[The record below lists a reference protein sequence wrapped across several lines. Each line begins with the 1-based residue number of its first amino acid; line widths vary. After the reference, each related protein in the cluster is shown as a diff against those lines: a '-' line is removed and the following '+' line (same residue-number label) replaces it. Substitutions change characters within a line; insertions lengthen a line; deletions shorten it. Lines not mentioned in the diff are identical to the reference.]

1 MKQSVAIVTLQL
13 LCFVSLLLLSTYA
26 SVFDDE
32 RYFLCNPTNNYTNG
46 SIYGQNVNTTINSL
60 ASNASSD
67 GFYITSVVGQDLDT
81 VYGLVQCLYIIS
93 KEDCQTC
100 VETAAKD
107 IGNFCQNKK
116 EAMIGYSNCSLRYSD
131 RRFFSTPSNSP
142 IAAFANTADV
152 TYPDVFNPQLANL
165 FKNLSSTAAS
175 STLRFAVG
183 TASYSDFASDNIYGM
198 VQCTRDLSENSCS
211 SCLQE
216 IISVIPQCCRQSR
229 GVRIF
234 AVSCNL
240 RHELYRFFLTTSTS
254 ISLPLSPPPPPPS
267 LDRNSVPGATTNTT
281 SSDGKKSTSKTMVVI
296 VVSVAMA
303 AMLVILVVCGCLFW
317 RKAKK
322 KVAGSDPDVHDH
334 HERNMESLLIGL
346 DTIKA
351 ATRNFSD
358 EYKLG
363 QGGFGPV
370 YKGTLFDGTEI
381 AVKRLSSNSGQ
392 GLIELKTEVMLV
404 AKLLHRNLVKL
415 LGFCLEEKE
424 KLLVYEFL
432 PNGSLDKILFDQNKR
447 SSLEWERR
455 YRIIVGIARGLL
467 YLHEDSQLRIIHRD
481 LKASNILLDEQMNP
495 KISDFGLAKLFG
507 DSQTRGN
514 TTRIAGTYGYMAPE
528 YARNGYF
535 SPKSD
540 VYSFG
545 VLVLELVTG
554 HKNSVF
560 RDPTNLLSHAWL
572 HWTNGTAL
580 EIIDPSLGDQWPRFE
595 VLKSIHIGLLC
606 VQEAAAD
613 RPTMSEIITMLSSYT
628 ITVAAPLRPAFFVS
642 TGNFSTDSALDSGSS
657 RTGDSR
663 ERERSVNDVTISE
676 LHPR

>member
-1 MKQSVAIVTLQL
+1 MKKSVAIVTLQL
-13 LCFVSLLLLSTYA
+13 LCFVSLLLSTYA
-26 SVFDDE
+26 SIFDEE

-67 GFYITSVVGQDLDT
+67 GFYITSVGQNLDT
-81 VYGLVQCLYIIS
+81 VYGLVQCLYDIS

-100 VETAAKD
+100 VNTAAKD

-116 EAMIGYSNCSLRYSD
+116 EAMIGYNNCSLRYSD

-142 IAAFANTADV
+142 IIGFANTADV
-152 TYPDVFNPQLANL
+152 TYPDLFNPQLANL
-165 FKNLSSTAAS
+165 FRNLSSTAAS
-175 STLRFAVG
+175 SSLRFAVG
-183 TASYSDFASDNIYGM
+183 TASYSDFASNNIYGM

-216 IISVIPQCCRQSR
+216 IISNIPQCCQQSR

-240 RHELYRFFLTTSTS
+240 RYELYRFFLTTSTS
-254 ISLPLSPPPPPPS
+254 TSLPLSPPPPPP
-267 LDRNSVPGATTNTT
+267 LERNSVPGATTNTT
-281 SSDGKKSTSKTMVVI
+281 SSDGKKSTSKSMVVI
-296 VVSVAMA
+296 VVSVAIA
-303 AMLVILVVCGCLFW
+303 AMLGILIVCGCFFW

-322 KVAGSDPDVHDH
+322 KVAGSDPDVHDY
-334 HERNMESLLIGL
+334 HEKNMESLLIGL

-358 EYKLG
+358 ENKLG

-404 AKLLHRNLVKL
+404 AKLLHRNL
-415 LGFCLEEKE
+415 
-424 KLLVYEFL
+424 
-432 PNGSLDKILFDQNKR
+432 
-447 SSLEWERR
+447 
-455 YRIIVGIARGLL
+455 
-467 YLHEDSQLRIIHRD
+467 
-481 LKASNILLDEQMNP
+481 
-495 KISDFGLAKLFG
+495 
-507 DSQTRGN
+507 
-514 TTRIAGTYGYMAPE
+514 
-528 YARNGYF
+528 
-535 SPKSD
+535 
-540 VYSFG
+540 
-545 VLVLELVTG
+545 
-554 HKNSVF
+554 
-560 RDPTNLLSHAWL
+560 AWL

-595 VLKSIHIGLLC
+595 VLKCIHIGLLC

-613 RPTMSEIITMLSSYT
+613 RPTMSEIIMMLSSYT

-663 ERERSVNDVTISE
+663 ERSANDITISE